1 MRVAGKD
8 ILTIKTE
15 DLQCLVDGPKFMPVR
30 IEASREDAQLGPRK
44 ISLIAIVNAR
54 HEAAQTKLASSCWP
68 SRGFP
73 GVDYSR
79 RYMENFTEKYS
90 KQTLSSSPT
99 VWSEGSV
106 AQSAKSAAGESPRP
120 ASAPEQMLPSV
131 ETESLLQDMMKRER
145 RRRMDAEEREQ
156 KLLDQISILRGGQ
169 HNTAL
174 DAMKREI
181 ESLKRELDEEKAL
194 RKQAEE
200 KLNRLELKM
209 SSTSLFSDKTHDAPA
224 TGSEAGDSRAEDIQ
238 KERGHQTT
246 SARPHKTQ
254 SSPVHGTLGEDIGL
268 QMSARR
274 QQVMEQAKL
283 LLSHLSSHR
292 QEREAQQRDQYV
304 HGNAYR
310 MRLDLS
316 QLMRSET
323 AVSQPELSAETLT
336 FHGKA
341 RDHGSSLNA
350 PEQSWRDEGGIQYYS
365 NTMHQI
371 KTMLSPQ
378 RNQT

>member
-1 MRVAGKD
+1 
-8 ILTIKTE
+8 
-15 DLQCLVDGPKFMPVR
+15 
-30 IEASREDAQLGPRK
+30 
-44 ISLIAIVNAR
+44 
-54 HEAAQTKLASSCWP
+54 
-68 SRGFP
+68 
-73 GVDYSR
+73 
-79 RYMENFTEKYS
+79 
-90 KQTLSSSPT
+90 
-99 VWSEGSV
+99 
-106 AQSAKSAAGESPRP
+106 
-120 ASAPEQMLPSV
+120 
-131 ETESLLQDMMKRER
+131 
-145 RRRMDAEEREQ
+145 
-156 KLLDQISILRGGQ
+156 
-169 HNTAL
+169 
-174 DAMKREI
+174 MKREI

-209 SSTSLFSDKTHDAPA
+209 SSTSLFSDKTHDVVVTAPA

-238 KERGHQTT
+238 CVDASCHSNGRNDRNRKERGHQTT

-316 QLMRSET
+316 QLVLISTPCLQVSHPAICKMRSET